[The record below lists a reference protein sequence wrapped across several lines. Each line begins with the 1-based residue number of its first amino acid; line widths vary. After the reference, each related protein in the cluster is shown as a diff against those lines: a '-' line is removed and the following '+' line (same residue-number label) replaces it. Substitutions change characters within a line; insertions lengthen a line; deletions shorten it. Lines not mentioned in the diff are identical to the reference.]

1 MRQLMND
8 IVLCGAGEDG
18 HFTREFKNIRF
29 IDEGASV
36 ICYEANYSHSGKGIL
51 KEFWPKDM
59 YALERR
65 PNGQLMYSEGFS
77 AARERYREK
86 AAEYLDQYRQLLELK
101 QNSGGDLATFIP
113 HFEIFHGIR
122 PDGTPSD
129 AVYIWSP
136 EPELESFDK
145 ICQSIHRA
153 PAERPEQKLVT
164 VLAGIKSLTEC
175 IEALHSAA
183 MIHRDIKPSN
193 FGFIKRGGKTL
204 TQTLSMFDIDTV
216 CSVFDVD
223 DTAVGTEGFMDP
235 YALHTKADN
244 RSDIFSIGATL
255 FYAVVVT
262 QETAQNGY
270 IYRKDYFNR
279 LSELVDNSELITASD
294 SNSHPR
300 LRAALAEILKKS
312 LCPRQQRYRSCEELL
327 EDLNKALF
335 YSLPTEIARGGSL
348 KEKWILADVES
359 YLDTKSERDSLL
371 DIQCHLFRHP
381 LYEYM
386 EKDEKSLNVLAIGL
400 GGYGQ
405 HFLDVCLQ
413 AGQIRNV
420 DLNVTVVSDEEKDK
434 ELYLSARPGIKEFF
448 AVDGEAYDDEP
459 YGSIE
464 FKTEK
469 FSAKDQD
476 ENTRVIRDL
485 ICGGSQRPNYIFIAM
500 GDDSLNLSAA
510 KACREAFDE
519 QGLKC
524 SINYVAE
531 NPQNALEQNGLCAVR
546 MDENIGKSPFYSE
559 IERLA
564 FNVHLIW
571 EKSLNLDYGKV
582 RADFKKKYN
591 HNACVANVLALKSK
605 LHSIGIELDD
615 DNIND
620 AARSFAEKLGDDER
634 GKQCRKE
641 LVWVEHKRWVVEK
654 LTRGWQP
661 IYDINECVSGKTKD
675 LKQKRHVC
683 IIKSR
688 PDFMLRETFGNDRK
702 KWDNATAEE
711 LERFDELDRLSVELH
726 QLYAEKADIARKENL
741 LHGSSLTNIRELVES
756 DPLPAAA
763 FMEWY
768 TCIKDIWYNDARKV
782 NMYRGLRD
790 AFVRSVKD
798 YPKMLRKNIENRIA
812 AFENMFY
819 PILAGSAYVD
829 WKEKD
834 EELVDNIPFIL
845 TYTENTYLAIPYL
858 TGDNNDL
865 FSNVASATVLNPER
879 VIYLYTAN
887 RQGDME
893 KLYRSLSGVIGYMKK
908 KNLRTAVDFVV
919 IYTAF
924 FDGFDGADRD
934 KIVSIGNG
942 RIRTVK
948 TIYAP
953 DTQVLTEQLSS
964 YLVKRSQGKRFFAV
978 EENKSSL
985 SDLLCS
991 IQELNSYGFDNRDMR
1006 FVNTS
1011 CELLNFFSKESI
1023 VTVSDIASL
1032 KGLVSRRGNRSE
1044 FFDDHRVLWD
1054 KHSEDK
1060 ELWKNFCGVLKADS
1074 IKRDH
1079 IAGFAAKPQAN
1090 TLKSQTYDYIVPI
1103 ECSRS
1108 VQRIIWA
1115 LKDIDLVL
1123 SGSKITVRTPE
1134 SCEVKIIDPH
1144 GNKEQFD
1151 RLFAEPYVLMFP
1163 DAVRVSV
1170 NGETE
1175 ACVSFDRLAV
1185 SGLEFPEESAEA
1197 FISLLAWFAKQSYIT
1212 NLRTEQNKVSFTY
1225 ATPSVKGLMT
1235 SAKRVLEIYTYH
1247 CLVATGEFDDVIVGS
1262 EINWKADEK
1271 LIPDCV
1277 VTKGFRMLFVKCGAI
1292 EGSVDELNKFEESY
1306 GVNATAVLVTDTVEK
1321 PEDAPNTVTVNKT
1334 DEVDD
1339 IGTTLLNI
1347 INAE

>member
-18 HFTREFKNIRF
+18 HFTREFKNIRY

-36 ICYEANYSHSGKGIL
+36 ICYEANYSHSGKGVL

-65 PNGQLMYSEGFS
+65 PNGQLMYSEGFP
-77 AARERYREK
+77 AACERYREK
-86 AAEYLDQYRQLLELK
+86 AEEYLGQYRQLLELK

-175 IEALHSAA
+175 IKALHSAA
-183 MIHRDIKPSN
+183 MIHRDIKPGN
-193 FGFIKRGGKTL
+193 FGFLKRGGKTL

-255 FYAVVVT
+255 FYAVVIT
-262 QETAQNGY
+262 KETAQNGY
-270 IYRKDYFNR
+270 IYRKEYFNR
-279 LSELVDNSELITASD
+279 LSELVDASELITASD

-300 LRAALAEILKKS
+300 LRAALAEIMKKS

-335 YSLPTEIARGGSL
+335 YSLPAEISSGGSL

-359 YLDTKSERDSLL
+359 YLDTKSDRDSLL

-381 LYEYM
+381 LYECL
-386 EKDEKSLNVLAIGL
+386 EKDEKALNVLAVGL

-413 AGQIRNV
+413 AGQMRNV

-448 AVDGEAYDDEP
+448 AIDGEAYDEEP

-469 FSAKDQD
+469 ISANDHE
-476 ENTRVIRDL
+476 ENAKVIRDL
-485 ICGGSQRPNYIFIAM
+485 ICCGDKRPNYIFIAM
-500 GDDSLNLSAA
+500 GDDALNLSAA
-510 KACREAFDE
+510 KACREAFDD
-519 QGLKC
+519 QGVKC

-531 NPQNALEQNGLCAVR
+531 NTPGALEQKGICAVR
-546 MDENIGKSPFYSE
+546 MDEDVSKSPFYAE

-564 FNVHLIW
+564 FNVHLVW
-571 EKSLNLDYGKV
+571 EKSMNLDYGKV

-615 DNIND
+615 FDR
-620 AARSFAEKLGDDER
+620 AARSFVEKLGDGEQ
-634 GKQCRKE
+634 GKQHRKE

-675 LKQKRHVC
+675 LKRKRHVC
-683 IIKSR
+683 IVKSR
-688 PDFMLRETFGNDRK
+688 PDFMLRETFGNDRE

-726 QLYAEKADIARKENL
+726 QLYAEKAAVAKKENL
-741 LHGSSLTNIRELVES
+741 LRGSGLMNIRESVES

-790 AFVRSVKD
+790 AFVRSVKE
-798 YPKMLRKNIENRIA
+798 YPKMLRKNIESRIA

-845 TYTENTYLAIPYL
+845 TYTENTYLVVPYL
-858 TGDNNDL
+858 TGDNNDV
-865 FSNVASATVLNPER
+865 FSIVASATVLNPER

-887 RQGDME
+887 CQGDME
-893 KLYRSLSGVIGYMKK
+893 KLYRSLPGIIGYMKK

-919 IYTAF
+919 IYTAYF
-924 FDGFDGADRD
+924 GGYDGAERD

-953 DTQVLTEQLSS
+953 DNQVLTEQLQS
-964 YLVKRSQGKRFFAV
+964 YLERRAQGKRFFAV

-991 IQELNSYGFDNRDMR
+991 ACSFDSYGFDNRDMR
-1006 FVNTS
+1006 FVNTN
-1011 CELLNFFSKESI
+1011 CELLNFFSKESFI
-1023 VTVSDIASL
+1023 NVSDIASL
-1032 KGLVSRRGNRSE
+1032 KGLVNRRGNRSE
-1044 FFDDHRVLWD
+1044 FFDDHRVLW
-1054 KHSEDK
+1054 KKYSEDK
-1060 ELWKNFCGVLKADS
+1060 ELWKNLCGVLKADS
-1074 IKRDH
+1074 VCRDH
-1079 IAGFAAKPQAN
+1079 IAGFAVKPQAN
-1090 TLKSQTYDYIVPI
+1090 ALISQTYEYIVPV
-1103 ECSRS
+1103 ECGRS
-1108 VQRIIWA
+1108 AQKILEA
-1115 LKDIDLVL
+1115 LTDTDLVL
-1123 SGSKITVRTPE
+1123 RGSKITVRTPE
-1134 SCEVKIIDPH
+1134 SCEVIIIDPH
-1144 GNKEQFD
+1144 GNKEDFD
-1151 RLFAEPYVLMFP
+1151 RLFADPYVLMFP
-1163 DAVRVSV
+1163 DAVRVTVS
-1170 NGETE
+1170 GETE
-1175 ACVSFDRLAV
+1175 VKVSFDRLAV
-1185 SGLEFPEESAEA
+1185 SGLELPGESSEA
-1197 FISLLAWFAKQSYIT
+1197 YISLLAWFAKQSYIT
-1212 NLRTEQNKVSFTY
+1212 NLRAEQNKVSFTY

-1235 SAKRVLEIYTYH
+1235 SAERILEIYTYH
-1247 CLVATGEFDDVIVGS
+1247 CLKATGEFDDVVGGS
-1262 EINWKADEK
+1262 EINWKTGEET
-1271 LIPDCV
+1271 IPDCI
-1277 VTKGFRMLFVKCGAI
+1277 VTKGFRMLFVKCGAG
-1292 EGSVDELNKFEESY
+1292 EGSVDELIRFVESY
-1306 GVNATAVLVTDTVEK
+1306 GVNATAVLVTDADEK
-1321 PEDAPNTVTVNKT
+1321 PKDAPSLVTVNRK
-1334 DEVDD
+1334 DDIDD
-1339 IGTTLLNI
+1339 IGTTLMNI
-1347 INAE
+1347 INSR